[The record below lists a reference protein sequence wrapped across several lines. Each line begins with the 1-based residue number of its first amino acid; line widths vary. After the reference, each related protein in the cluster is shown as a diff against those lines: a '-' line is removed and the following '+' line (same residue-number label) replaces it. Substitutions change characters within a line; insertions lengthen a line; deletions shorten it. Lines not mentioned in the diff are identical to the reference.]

1 MAARIILSGA
11 LRDLLKNQAEMD
23 VEGESLAEIIDTLDG
38 QFPGFKERI
47 CDKRGELR
55 RFVRVFVNGTD
66 VRELQ
71 QLDTTI
77 ASGDRVTFV
86 PAIAGG

>member
-11 LRDLLKNQAEMD
+11 LRDLLKNKSEMD

-38 QFPGFKERI
+38 QFPGFKERM
-47 CDKRGELR
+47 CDKRGGLR

-66 VRELQ
+66 VRELR
-71 QLDTTI
+71 QLDTRI
-77 ASGDRVTFV
+77 ESWDRVTFV